1 MSLDQTPDRHT
12 ELTMDEAQP
21 RLLDATSQG
30 LLGTALPRP
39 EGILKVTGRATYA
52 AEHLPDTLATGVL
65 VRSTITKGRITHIDI
80 DGTMAMPGV
89 LGVFT
94 GDPLVR
100 NPAQGQAGEA
110 PEQILPEV
118 HYFGQPIAVVVAS
131 TFEEASAA
139 AQEMTIAYEQED
151 ADVNPATA
159 SQVDRP
165 KKRQMDNGDL
175 DRALRESATTVD
187 VTYATAPH
195 TSAPMEPH
203 ASVAE
208 WSDGRLTLYGSYQ
221 MLKHNVAEL
230 ADALGV
236 SEDAVRIL
244 APYVGGGFGSKLG
257 ISPEAVAA
265 AHAAR
270 ELKRP
275 VRVVMGRDQVFQMT
289 LRRSETTQRIR
300 LGCDASGMMTAL
312 AHEDRVS
319 NLPGEAFSEPVA
331 QGTHFLYG
339 GKNRRFTHEVARIH
353 RPGAGSVRA
362 PGEAVGMIALECAM
376 DEFAEATGI
385 DPIELRVMNM
395 LDRSPT
401 GDLPYSERGLERCLR
416 EGAERFGWI
425 RRGKPAQRL
434 EGDWWIG
441 TGVAASVRSN
451 KLEESVARVTLQAD
465 GIALVET
472 DMTDIGTGSYAI
484 LTQVAGEMLGLPAD
498 KVRVKIGD
506 SDLPRSSGSGG
517 SFGAQSCGSAVFLAC
532 KGLREWIAET
542 LEVSPDDLTLRDGI
556 ATGGNIQVP
565 FAELKGLPQVAEGH
579 VKPGDT
585 SDDFAIAGYG
595 AHFAE
600 VGVHADTGEIRVRR
614 MLGVFSIGRV
624 LNRLTAESQC
634 HGGMIWGIGSALTE
648 EIMHDPRD
656 GRVVNHNL
664 AEYHVPV
671 HLDVPQVEAM
681 LLEDTRDDQANPIQA
696 KGIGELAISGAA
708 AAIGNAV
715 YNACGVRVRDF
726 PITPDKVIAG
736 LPDRP

>member
-1 MSLDQTPDRHT
+1 
-12 ELTMDEAQP
+12 MDEAQP
-21 RLLDATSQG
+21 RLLDTMAQG
-30 LLGTALPRP
+30 LLGTRLPRP
-39 EGILKVTGRATYA
+39 EGALKVTGRAKYA
-52 AEHLPDTLATGVL
+52 AEHLPDDLATGVL
-65 VRSTITKGRITHIDI
+65 VRSTITKGKVSHIDS
-80 DGTMAMPGV
+80 DGAKAMKGV
-89 LGVFT
+89 LAVFS

-100 NPAQGQAGEA
+100 NPAQGQASKA
-110 PEQILPEV
+110 PEQVLPEV
-118 HYFGQPIAVVVAS
+118 HYFGQPIALVVAS
-131 TFEEASAA
+131 TFEQARAA
-139 AQEMTIAYEQED
+139 AQSMTVTYEEEDED
-151 ADVNPATA
+151 AEVDPATA
-159 SQVDRP
+159 STVDKP
-165 KKRQMDNGDL
+165 KKSQSDTGDL
-175 DRALRESATTVD
+175 EGALRDAATAID

-195 TSAPMEPH
+195 TSAAMEPH

-208 WSDGRLTLYGSYQ
+208 WKDGRLTLHGSYQ

-230 ADALGV
+230 ADALDM
-236 SEDAVRIL
+236 SEDNVRIL

-339 GKNRRFTHEVARIH
+339 GENRRFTHEIARIH
-353 RPGAGSVRA
+353 RPGTGSVRA

-376 DEFAEATGI
+376 DELAEAAGI

-395 LDRSPT
+395 RETTPAD
-401 GDLPYSERGLERCLR
+401 DVPYSERELERCLR
-416 EGAERFGWI
+416 EGAERFGWD
-425 RRGKPAQRL
+425 RRGPAAQQL
-434 EGDWWIG
+434 DGDWWIG
-441 TGVAASVRSN
+441 MGVASAVRTN
-451 KLEESVARVTLQAD
+451 MLEESIARVTLQAD
-465 GIALVET
+465 GTALVET

-484 LTQVAGEMLGLPAD
+484 LTQMAGEMLGLPAE
-498 KVRVKIGD
+498 KVRVNIGD
-506 SDLPRSSGSGG
+506 SDLPKSSGSGG

-532 KGLREWIAET
+532 KGLREWIARK
-542 LEVSPDDLTLRDGI
+542 LDVSADDLTLRDGV
-556 ATGGNIQVP
+556 ATGGNVQIP
-565 FAELKGLPQVAEGH
+565 LADFEGLPQTSEGH
-579 VKPGDT
+579 IKPGDT
-585 SDDFAIAGYG
+585 ADDFAIAGYG

-600 VGVHADTGEIRVRR
+600 VGVHADTGEVRVLR
-614 MLGVFSIGRV
+614 MLGIFSIGRV

-656 GRVVNHNL
+656 GRIVNHNL

-671 HLDVPQVEAM
+671 HLDVPQLEAI
-681 LLEDTRDDQANPIQA
+681 LLEDTRDDEANPIQA
-696 KGIGELAISGAA
+696 KGIGELGISGAA

-715 YNACGVRVRDF
+715 FNACGVRVRDF
-726 PITPDKVIAG
+726 PMTPDKIIAG